1 MTLNDI
7 KKEVAH
13 LGFESESAID
23 GSIES
28 AVRRALSTVYT
39 EHGPVGM
46 GRIYQSSPIPKI
58 HVPVIVHNSHDD
70 EVISIDSGSYAFVIS
85 GDGYFEVTDEDGART
100 EEFHTREG
108 YVYGN
113 VKGCGTIRFCGEFR
127 YTVYDLC
134 IYEQVLAAGEAPP
147 RYASVREY
155 DLKEYLPDFLCALSL
170 ALNSRGE
177 IIAGSSVRSGV
188 LRVPY
193 EYAGEIILEYRKKAP
208 AVSINAPDD
217 ELDIP
222 SELEHLVALLTASY
236 VWLDD
241 DPEKAQYYM
250 SLYRDG
256 MSGVKL
262 YTRKNVDTKFND
274 VTRWA

>member
-23 GSIES
+23 ESIES
-28 AVRRALSTVYT
+28 ALRRALATVYT
-39 EHGPVGM
+39 EHGPMGI
-46 GRIYQSSPIPKI
+46 GRIYQTSPVPKKHI
-58 HVPVIVHNSHDD
+58 PVIVHNGRDG
-70 EVISIDSGSYAFVIS
+70 EVIEVEGGSYAFVIC
-85 GDGYFEVTDEDGART
+85 GNGYFEVSDKDGVRT
-100 EEFHTREG
+100 EEFNTQQS

-113 VKGCGTIRFCGEFR
+113 VNESAKICFKGEFR

-134 IYEQVLAAGEAPP
+134 VYEQIFAPGDVPP
-147 RYASVREY
+147 RYADMREY
-155 DLKEYLPDFLCALSL
+155 DLQKYIPDFLSTLSV
-170 ALNSRGE
+170 AHDANGKTIE
-177 IIAGSSVRSGV
+177 GSSVCSGV

-193 EYAGEIILEYRKKAP
+193 GYTGEIRLEYRKKAP
-208 AVSINAPDD
+208 EVSINSPDE
-217 ELDIP
+217 ELGIP
-222 SELEHLVALLTASY
+222 KELEHLIALVTAAY

-241 DPEKAQYYM
+241 DAEKAQYYM

-262 YTRKNVDTKFND
+262 YTRKSVDTKFND

>member
-39 EHGPVGM
+39 EHGPVGT
-46 GRIYQSSPIPKI
+46 GHIYQSSPMPKM
-58 HVPVIVHNSHDD
+58 HVPLIIHDGHD
-70 EVISIDSGSYAFVIS
+70 EVISLDGGSYAFVIS
-85 GDGYFEVTDEDGART
+85 GNGQFEITDEDGVRT
-100 EEFHTREG
+100 EAFHTPEG

-113 VKGCGTIRFCGEFR
+113 VKGEGKIRFSSEFR

-134 IYEQVLAAGEAPP
+134 VYDQVFAEGEAPP
-147 RYASVREY
+147 RYAAMREY
-155 DLKEYLPDFLCALSL
+155 ELKEYIPDFLCALSL

-208 AVSINAPDD
+208 EVSINAPDA
-217 ELDIP
+217 ELEIP
-222 SELEHLVALLTASY
+222 SELEHLVALVTASY

-241 DPEKAQYYM
+241 DAEKAQYYM